1 LVNNFLA
8 QTNSVA
14 RTPKPTGITRKAGP
28 GSTINATP
36 IKRIVKPATITMSLF
51 ACCNVFSIR
60 SSFIKMIETMMGDE
74 KGIGYFSIE
83 RLKAAVVEAQRAANK
98 NRVRDRGS

>member
-1 LVNNFLA
+1 
-8 QTNSVA
+8 
-14 RTPKPTGITRKAGP
+14 
-28 GSTINATP
+28 
-36 IKRIVKPATITMSLF
+36 
-51 ACCNVFSIR
+51 
-60 SSFIKMIETMMGDE
+60 MGDE